1 MVKYLYGINE
11 QTFTDQFVLY
21 VHAMEETR
29 Q

>member
-21 VHAMEETR
+21 VRAMEETR